1 MKPRPAATASTLLPP
16 AAAPAVIAVQ
26 DVRVRFAG
34 GVQALRGVS
43 FSVPPGGSFG
53 LIGESGSG
61 KSTLLRVL
69 AGLETH
75 WRGRLTLDAK
85 PQPRVR
91 DRAFFRRVQMVFQDP
106 YGSLHPR
113 QTVDRQLR
121 EPLIVHGLRQRDARV
136 ARALSDVGLAANL
149 RYRFPFELS
158 GGQRQRVA
166 IARALIIEPEVLLL
180 DEPTSALDVSVQA
193 EVLNL
198 LADLQRDRKLTVVM
212 VGHDLAVVTQLC
224 STIGVL
230 QEGKLVETL
239 PAADLRN
246 GRASHPHTQALR
258 RLSLELETPVP
269 A

>member
-1 MKPRPAATASTLLPP
+1 MSGLVVSPADPSGL
-16 AAAPAVIAVQ
+16 IGVQ
-26 DVRVRFAG
+26 DLRVAFG
-34 GVQALRGVS
+34 GVRALRGVS
-43 FSVPPGGSFG
+43 FTVPPGGSFG

-69 AGLETH
+69 AGLETR
-75 WRGRLTLDAK
+75 WRGRVLLDGK
-85 PQPRVR
+85 PQGRRR
-91 DRAFFRRVQMVFQDP
+91 DRDFFRRVQMVFQDP

-113 QTVDRQLR
+113 QTIDRLLS
-121 EPLIVHGLRQRDARV
+121 EPLIVHRIRDRRARV
-136 ARALSDVGLAANL
+136 QRALADVGLAPDL
-149 RYRFPFELS
+149 RYRYAFELS

-166 IARALIIEPEVLLL
+166 IARALITAPDVLLL

-198 LADLQRDRKLTVVM
+198 LADLQRDRRLTIVM

-224 STIGVL
+224 ATIGVL
-230 QEGKLVETL
+230 QDGQLVEIL

-258 RLSLELETPVP
+258 RLSLALETPVP
-269 A
+269 V

>member
-1 MKPRPAATASTLLPP
+1 VKPP
-16 AAAPAVIAVQ
+16 AAPAGPLLAVQ
-26 DVRVRFAG
+26 DLRVRYRG

-43 FSVPPGGSFG
+43 FELAQGGSFG

-69 AGLETH
+69 AGLETNF
-75 WRGRLTLDAK
+75 RGRLTLDGA
-85 PQPRVR
+85 PQPRLR
-91 DRAFFRRVQMVFQDP
+91 DRDYFRRVQMVFQDP

-113 QTVDRQLR
+113 QTVDRLLR
-121 EPLIVHGLRQRDARV
+121 EPLIVHRLRDRSARIL
-136 ARALSDVGLAANL
+136 RALADVALSPSL
-149 RYRFPFELS
+149 RFRHAFELS

-166 IARALIIEPEVLLL
+166 IARALITAPDILLL

-193 EVLNL
+193 EILNL
-198 LADLQRDRKLTVVM
+198 LADLQRDRRLTIVM

-230 QEGKLVETL
+230 QDGKLVETL

-246 GRASHPHTQALR
+246 GRATHPHTIALR
-258 RLSLELETPVP
+258 RLTLDLETPVP
-269 A
+269 APP